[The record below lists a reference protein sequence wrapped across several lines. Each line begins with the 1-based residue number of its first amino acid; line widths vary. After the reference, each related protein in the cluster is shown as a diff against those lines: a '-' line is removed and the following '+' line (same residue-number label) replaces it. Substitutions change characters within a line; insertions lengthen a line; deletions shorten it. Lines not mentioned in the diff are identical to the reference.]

1 MGSRGIRGQKT
12 PDVVPLPTK
21 ERVLFMQR
29 LLGKY
34 YAEKGYAVSRECG
47 IPTLLEDTDGTVRE
61 RIGNP
66 QRADFIAVNKKRT
79 EVVIVE
85 TKSGPADFLADDK
98 WRNYFRN
105 CTKFYFACD
114 RATALYIEKVLTD
127 DPLMPYVGLIV
138 LAESPDV
145 PAYQL
150 EPWFMKPARKRKL
163 GVPVAELLWRMAAR
177 NSGFSWMGE
186 LESGN
191 SFEHRKPLSLE
202 TAL

>member
-1 MGSRGIRGQKT
+1 MGSCGIRGQKT
-12 PDVVPLPTK
+12 PDVKPLPTK

-47 IPTLLEDTDGTVRE
+47 IPTLLE
-61 RIGNP
+61 
-66 QRADFIAVNKKRT
+66 
-79 EVVIVE
+79 

-105 CTKFYFACD
+105 CTKFYFASD
-114 RATALYIEKVLTD
+114 RATSLYIEKVLAD
-127 DPLMPYVGLIV
+127 DPLLPYVGLIV

-150 EPWFMKPARKRKL
+150 APWFLKPARKRKL

-177 NSGFSWMGE
+177 DSGFTWTGV
-186 LESGN
+186 LETGN
-191 SFEHRKPLSLE
+191 AFEHRKPLSLE